1 MENENDTQ
9 KIQEL
14 LDSFAEGTITT
25 FDFTRLKNWVNASD
39 EHQDEAR
46 QELQLEA
53 ALFEKAGKPE
63 IDVEAAIDR
72 FHEHIG
78 DKKAKSVHLWVWIA
92 AAVAM
97 LLIVFLPFAAYRA
110 GSDSVKETFSD
121 VRLEAPAGSQ
131 LNMTLPDGTKIR
143 LNSGSVIS
151 YSQGFGI
158 TDRTV
163 NLRGEAFFEVKHDS
177 KLPFTV
183 KTKELSVN
191 DLGTSFLFS
200 NYNDEPT
207 AHVELFN
214 GKVSLDNE
222 ITHTTGIKLLPGQSA
237 VMDKK
242 TGMLTTSKLSV
253 TEDEAKSQGNLSFIN
268 MSLADIAKVLSRSY
282 GQTVVTTSG
291 VGKIK
296 FYGQF
301 NRQKDDLQDILK
313 SMAETGKIHYKKEKG
328 KYVLYQ

>member
-1 MENENDTQ
+1 MENNNDTQ
-9 KIQEL
+9 KIQEM
-14 LDSFAEGTITT
+14 LDSFAEGTITKS
-25 FDFTRLKNWVNASD
+25 DFTQLRNWINESD
-39 EHQDEAR
+39 EHLEEAR
-46 QELQLEA
+46 HDLQLEA
-53 ALFEKAGKPE
+53 ALMEKAGKPE
-63 IDVEAAIDR
+63 IDVDAAIER
-72 FHEHIG
+72 FHEHIS
-78 DKKAKSVHLWVWIA
+78 DKKANTVPMWVWIA

-97 LLIVFLPFAAYRA
+97 LLIVFLPFAAYHA
-110 GSDSVKETFSD
+110 GSDSVKETFAD

-163 NLRGEAFFEVKHDS
+163 SLRGEAFFEVKHDK

-183 KTKELSVN
+183 KTRELSAN
-191 DLGTSFLFS
+191 DLGTSFIFS

-207 AHVELFN
+207 ARVELFD

-222 ITHTTGIKLLPGQSA
+222 ITHTTGVMLSPGQSA

-242 TGMLTTSKLSV
+242 TGMLTTSRLSV
-253 TEDEAKSQGNLSFIN
+253 TEEEAKSQSTLSFVN

-282 GQTVVTTSG
+282 GQTVVTIAG
-291 VGKIK
+291 AGKIK

-301 NRQKDDLQDILK
+301 NRQKDNLQDILL
-313 SMAETGKIHYKKEKG
+313 SISETGKIHYTKEKG

>member
-1 MENENDTQ
+1 MENVNDTQ

-14 LDSFAEGTITT
+14 LDSFAEGTITSSE
-25 FDFTRLKNWVNASD
+25 FIQLKNWINESEAHL
-39 EHQDEAR
+39 EEAR
-46 QELQLEA
+46 HELQLEA
-53 ALFEKAGKPE
+53 ALMVRAGKPD
-63 IDVEAAIDR
+63 IDVDAAIDR

-78 DKKAKSVHLWVWIA
+78 DKRGRFVPLWIWIA
-92 AAVAM
+92 AAVA
-97 LLIVFLPFAAYRA
+97 LLLVILLPFAAYRA
-110 GSDSVKETFSD
+110 GSDSVKETFAN

-158 TDRTV
+158 TERTV
-163 NLRGEAFFEVKHDS
+163 SLRGEAFFEVKHDK
-177 KLPFTV
+177 KLPFMV

-191 DLGTSFLFS
+191 DLGTSFLIS

-207 AHVELFN
+207 AKVELFD

-222 ITHTTGIKLLPGQSA
+222 ITHTTGILLSPGQSA

-253 TEDEAKSQGNLSFIN
+253 SEEVAKSQGNLSFIN
-268 MSLADIAKVLSRSY
+268 MPLAEIAKVLSRSY
-282 GQTVVTTSG
+282 GQTVVTTVG
-291 VGKIK
+291 AGKIK

-301 NRQKDDLQDILK
+301 NRRKDNLQDIIL
-313 SMAETGKIHYKKEKG
+313 SISETGKIHYKKTNG